1 MKKFLFLL
9 ILLELIL
16 LAIFVIAPDFAMA
29 QEGEPVNIPNPLGP
43 FGVNTPG
50 KLVVKAFQGF
60 AAIIVAVAIAFTV
73 FSGFKLIIASNEE
86 SIQSAKES
94 LKWSV
99 GGFVVALLSFTII
112 SGTANFLGFRP
123 IDLRNDNVI
132 QNPIN
137 IGDAIRSGDFVAV
150 MNAVMV
156 NFLGIV
162 GFATTLMIIYY
173 GYRYLTVAGNEESID
188 KAKSGLK
195 WSIMGLIIT
204 LLAFT
209 IITAVRQLLLSG
221 PPS

>member
-1 MKKFLFLL
+1 MKKFIILL

-16 LAIFVIAPDFAMA
+16 LAIFAIAPDFAVA
-29 QEGEPVNIPNPLGP
+29 QEPVNIPNPLGP
-43 FGVNTPG
+43 FNVNTPG
-50 KLVVKAFQGF
+50 ELVVKAFQGF

-132 QNPIN
+132 QN
-137 IGDAIRSGDFVAV
+137 G
-150 MNAVMV
+150 
-156 NFLGIV
+156 
-162 GFATTLMIIYY
+162 TKH
-173 GYRYLTVAGNEESID
+173 NE
-188 KAKSGLK
+188 ANQG
-195 WSIMGLIIT
+195 
-204 LLAFT
+204 
-209 IITAVRQLLLSG
+209 
-221 PPS
+221 